1 MQTESLFQTL
11 AQLPEP
17 VLTAYLNTSGSDASL
32 HSPAR
37 TPLARFLRET
47 ETMRRTLSHHD
58 AKQFDRQTNRVRRFL
73 EERHPAEKAVVIFA
87 GAKTWKIVPLQ
98 IPVCN
103 EVHWGK
109 PKIDPLLP
117 LLNGHRRY
125 GVAVLDHKAARYFE
139 FAYGELTLL
148 GTKPFEIDHSQWK
161 RMEQGR
167 VAIDRVQ
174 NSRGPVRDLYEH
186 RIEAQFQRLCHEVGE
201 ETVALCKRKELDGVF
216 LVGPDRLIQAVK
228 EKMPPSLAGS
238 IVLVQE
244 NFGRSSPRQLQSRF
258 EALFSQYEHEQQLS
272 AVKSLQASDAA
283 AVTNPDEV
291 LAQLQNG
298 RIRTLVVARD
308 LEIRLRQCPQCG
320 FATSA
325 ADRTCPDC
333 GVVRQ
338 EITLG
343 ELLARILTR
352 ASVKFEFVD
361 GEAAQL
367 LRQTGG
373 LAGWLH
379 TGHAKA
385 AS

>member
-1 MQTESLFQTL
+1 MQTENLFQTL

-17 VLTAYLNTSGSDASL
+17 VLTAYLNTSENDASR
-32 HSPAR
+32 HPPAR
-37 TPLARFLRET
+37 TPLARFLSET
-47 ETMRRTLSHHD
+47 ETMRRNLPHRD
-58 AKQFDRQTNRVRRFL
+58 AKQFERQTNRVRRFL
-73 EERHPAEKAVVIFA
+73 EKRHPAERAVAIFA
-87 GAKTWKIVPLQ
+87 SARTWKIVPLQ
-98 IPVCN
+98 APVSN
-103 EVHWGK
+103 AVHWGK

-117 LLNGHRRY
+117 LLYGHRGY
-125 GVAVLDHKAARYFE
+125 GVVVLDHKAARYFE

-148 GTKPFEIDHSQWK
+148 DTKPFEIDASQWK

-167 VAIDRVQ
+167 VATERVQ

-186 RIEAQFQRLCHEVGE
+186 RIEAQFQRLCHQVGE
-201 ETVALCKRKELDGVF
+201 ETAALCKSKELDGVF
-216 LVGPDRLIQAVK
+216 LVGPDRLILAVK
-228 EKMPPSLAGS
+228 ETMPEPLAGS

-244 NFGRSSPRQLQSRF
+244 NLGRSSPRQLQGRL
-258 EALFSQYEHEQQLS
+258 EALFSQYEREQQLS
-272 AVKSLQASDAA
+272 AVKSLQASDGA

-308 LEIRLRQCPQCG
+308 LELPLRQCPQCG
-320 FATSA
+320 VATSA

-333 GVVRQ
+333 RVERQ

-343 ELLARILTR
+343 ELLARILAR
-352 ASVKFEFVD
+352 GSVKVEFVI

-373 LAGWLH
+373 LGGWLR
-379 TGHAKA
+379 TGRAKA
-385 AS
+385 AG